1 MTTERLDTLPPL
13 PNRPQDGHKGTF
25 GTVAV
30 IGGAAGMHHDDA
42 FEPTMLG
49 APALA
54 ALGAIRS
61 GCGLVKIAAP
71 APIIEH
77 VLTLAPFATGY
88 GLEVDHARSVIAA
101 HAAPVIDELV
111 RTSRAIVAGM
121 GMGNTH
127 STAQII
133 ARLLAQE
140 DCPVVID
147 ADGLNALC
155 DLPGFDR
162 DLRANAV
169 LTPHPGEAKRLLA
182 ALSIEADPAGNRPKR
197 AWACSRLAQRLGCVV
212 VLKGRGTVVSDGHRV
227 WVCDRGSP
235 ALASG
240 GTGDVLAGIIGSII
254 AQTHNQTRDAEG
266 LDLLT
271 AAAIGVQAHAIAG
284 ERWAES
290 HKGEGGLIANE
301 LPELLPEIFSALRTR

>member
-1 MTTERLDTLPPL
+1 MTIERIDTLPLL
-13 PNRPQDGHKGTF
+13 PARPADGHKGTF
-25 GTVAV
+25 GTVAIV
-30 IGGAAGMHHDDA
+30 GGSAGMHHDDE

-49 APALA
+49 APALGA
-54 ALGAIRS
+54 MGAIRS

-88 GLEVDHARSVIAA
+88 GLEVDHARTIIAA
-101 HAAPVIDELV
+101 HAAPVLDELCMTCSV
-111 RTSRAIVAGM
+111 VVAGM

-127 STAQII
+127 ATGQII
-133 ARLLAQE
+133 TRLLTQE

-169 LTPHPGEAKRLLA
+169 FTPHLGEAKRLFT
-182 ALSIEADPAGNRPKR
+182 ALSIEANPAGDESQRID
-197 AWACSRLAQRLGCVV
+197 ACTRLAQRLGCVV
-212 VLKGRGTVVSDGHRV
+212 VLKGKGTVVSDGHRV
-227 WVCDRGSP
+227 WVCERGSSV
-235 ALASG
+235 LAAG

-254 AQTHNQTRDAEG
+254 AQTRDAEG
-266 LDLLT
+266 FDLLL
-271 AAAIGVQAHAIAG
+271 AAAVGVQAHAIAG
-284 ERWAES
+284 ERWTDI
-290 HKGEGGLIANE
+290 HGGDGGLIASE
-301 LPELLPEIFSALRTR
+301 LTELLPGVMSSLRA

>member
-1 MTTERLDTLPPL
+1 MTIERLDTLPPL
-13 PNRPQDGHKGTF
+13 PIRPQDGHKGTF

-30 IGGAAGMHHDDA
+30 VGGAAGMHRDDA

-88 GLEVDHARSVIAA
+88 RLEVDHARTVIAA
-101 HAAPVIDELV
+101 HAAPILDELCMTCSV
-111 RTSRAIVAGM
+111 VVAGM

-127 STAQII
+127 PTAQII
-133 ARLLAQE
+133 TRLLAQE

-182 ALSIEADPAGNRPKR
+182 ALSIEADPAGEQPQRID
-197 AWACSRLAQRLGCVV
+197 ACTRLAQRLGCVV
-212 VLKGRGTVVSDGHRV
+212 VLKGKGTLVSDGHRV

-254 AQTHNQTRDAEG
+254 AQTREEPG
-266 LDLLT
+266 IDLLH

-284 ERWAES
+284 EQWAQS
-290 HKGEGGLIANE
+290 HKGTGGLIANE
-301 LPELLPEIFSALRTR
+301 LTELLPQIMSDLRSE